1 MPRTSN
7 RSPEERFLFARR
19 VFVAGAL
26 FETVACIALLF
37 MLRWPM
43 NVIVVVVAVVM
54 LGSYNVVFWR
64 TIKSQA
70 AEQSSSSASDLP

>member
-7 RSPEERFLFARR
+7 RSPEEQFQFARR
-19 VFVAGAL
+19 AFVGGAL

-37 MLRWPM
+37 LLRWPM
-43 NVIVVVVAVVM
+43 NIIVVMLAVVM

-64 TIKSQA
+64 TIKKQA
-70 AEQSSSSASDLP
+70 AEQSSSNASDLL

>member
-19 VFVAGAL
+19 VFVGGAL
-26 FETVACIALLF
+26 FEIVACIALLF
-37 MLRWPM
+37 LLRWPM

-64 TIKSQA
+64 TIKKQA
-70 AEQSSSSASDLP
+70 GEQSSSNATDVL